1 MENKF
6 KEGDCV
12 LLKTTNRKMV
22 INKVN
27 NDGTCECF
35 WNDGGTDNYVTYKD
49 VLLEKIEDTGAGG
62 KSKF

>member
-27 NDGTCECF
+27 GDGTYECF
-35 WNDGGTDNYVTYKD
+35 WNETGTDNYVTYKE
-49 VLLEKIEDTGAGG
+49 VLLEKC
-62 KSKF
+62 